1 MVGILKAIGT
11 AIMVVAIFYVGGMAS
26 LEALGYLGQFDWPI
40 KTVTFWT
47 GGAVLALVLAEMT
60 RRIIADIAAFIE
72 EEPSQ
77 PRLKFEVDEI
87 KEDLPAKPAARPAAP
102 PPPRPA
108 AAPVKK

>member
-11 AIMVVAIFYVGGMAS
+11 AIMVVAIFYVGGVAS
-26 LEALGYLGQFDWPI
+26 LEILDRFGEFGWAT

-60 RRIIADIAAFIE
+60 RRLISDIAAFLE
-72 EEPSQ
+72 DEAGPPQ
-77 PRLKFEVDEI
+77 PKFEVDEI
-87 KEDLPAKPAARPAAP
+87 KADLPARAAARPAT

-108 AAPVKK
+108 AAPAKK

>member
-1 MVGILKAIGT
+1 MIGILKAIGT
-11 AIMVVAIFYVGGMAS
+11 AIMVVGIFYVGGMAS
-26 LEALGYLGQFDWPI
+26 LEALEYLGQFGWAI

-72 EEPSQ
+72 DEAGQ
-77 PRLKFEVDEI
+77 PQLKFEVDEI
-87 KEDLPAKPAARPAAP
+87 KEDLPARPAARPATP
-102 PPPRPA
+102 PPKPA